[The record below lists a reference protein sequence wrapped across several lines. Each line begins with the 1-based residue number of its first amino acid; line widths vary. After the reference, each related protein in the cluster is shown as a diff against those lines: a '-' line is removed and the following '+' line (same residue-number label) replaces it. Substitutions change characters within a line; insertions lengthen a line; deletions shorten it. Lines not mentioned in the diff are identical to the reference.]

1 MRRVIPIVLALV
13 LVASV
18 HSSAQELPT
27 AQKWTDVEW
36 FQVSHWKFTE
46 AGVDT
51 AMTLLFDHIIPAARE
66 AWPGFRCLRHI
77 TGEWHFTSIVPVP
90 EGPAAM
96 EWEMTPAYANFLA
109 LLMDRLG
116 EQSAAVFDEWDN
128 AVART
133 TTIVALEPTGGM

>member
-1 MRRVIPIVLALV
+1 
-13 LVASV
+13 
-18 HSSAQELPT
+18 
-27 AQKWTDVEW
+27 
-36 FQVSHWKFTE
+36 
-46 AGVDT
+46 
-51 AMTLLFDHIIPAARE
+51 
-66 AWPGFRCLRHI
+66 
-77 TGEWHFTSIVPVP
+77 
-90 EGPAAM
+90 M